1 MHVIQQYK
9 VSHQKQLVR
18 IESGC
23 FKGEETGHR
32 EQRGNKTWLFMS
44 LTVLFYFL
52 DYVQVLIGGGSMMKI
67 QGSPVSLNPIEK
79 SQDLTDG
86 GFWQEKKGKRKLV
99 VKMPSFKKKK
109 NAFFDTGF
117 PFFSFRVQIRI

>member
-1 MHVIQQYK
+1 M
-9 VSHQKQLVR
+9 
-18 IESGC
+18 
-23 FKGEETGHR
+23 
-32 EQRGNKTWLFMS
+32 
-44 LTVLFYFL
+44 VLFYFL
-52 DYVQVLIGGGSMMKI
+52 DYVQVLTGGGSMMKI

-109 NAFFDTGF
+109 MPSLTLDSHSF
-117 PFFSFRVQIRI
+117 PSEFR